1 MSTPKPP
8 RRPARVTSTA
18 ALARHLGLSRWT
30 VSRAIN
36 GHPEV
41 NAETTERVKAAMRE
55 LGFVPNPF
63 GRALRGARTRT
74 IGVSFRELETPILV
88 RKVTVMQKLLRERHY
103 RPLFELIEGGSDPGL
118 EVVRHFASMRAEG
131 VVLVDSPVG
140 EESAPWLEFLAQ
152 HRIPGVLLEPRG
164 VVAHNAILLDRRA
177 VLAQLTAHLLQ
188 LGHRH
193 FGLLGIDRSFPLG
206 VPRCEGVADALAAQ
220 GLTFDACVDTII
232 LSNRRF
238 DAFDYGRELA
248 EFLLGQPTLPTALIA
263 LNDEIATG
271 AMWRL
276 QRAGLVI
283 PRDLSIFG
291 FDNLPI
297 ATQTNPRLST
307 VDQQVAEMIAATV
320 EMLFELLA
328 ARPGTQ
334 IPARRVQARLVLRD
348 SVAPPPRRIPGYQLR
363 RHALD

>member
-1 MSTPKPP
+1 MPK
-8 RRPARVTSTA
+8 RRPSSVNSTA

-41 NAETTERVKAAMRE
+41 NADTTQRVQVAMRE
-55 LGFVPNPF
+55 LGFVPSPF
-63 GRALRGARTRT
+63 GRALRGGRTRT

-152 HRIPGVLLEPRG
+152 NRIPGVLLEPRG
-164 VVAHNAILLDRRA
+164 TAAHNAILLDRRA
-177 VLAQLTAHLLQ
+177 ALARVTEHLYQ
-188 LGHRH
+188 MGHRH

-206 VPRCEGVADALAAQ
+206 VPRCEGVADALKAH
-220 GLTFDACVDTII
+220 GERFEDCVDTVIQ
-232 LSNRRF
+232 SNRRF

-248 EFLLGQPTLPTALIA
+248 EFLLGRPVLPTALIA

-271 AMWRL
+271 AMWQL
-276 QRAGLVI
+276 QRAGLVV
-283 PRDLSIFG
+283 PRDISIFG
-291 FDNLPI
+291 FDNQPI
-297 ATQTNPRLST
+297 STQTSPRLST
-307 VDQQVAEMIAATV
+307 VDQQVPEMIAATV
-320 EMLFELLA
+320 EMLFELLKSP
-328 ARPGTQ
+328 PGTEL
-334 IPARRVQARLVLRD
+334 PARCVQAQVVLRD
-348 SVAPPPRRIPGYQLR
+348 SVAPPPAAVPGYKIR
-363 RHALD
+363 RHARG